1 MRGRIAFCRTLLQS
15 VLILVMFAIVCSSC
29 SAYSVLTH
37 EEIVDLLWLDQ
48 IRPLLLQR
56 FPGATPDDLR
66 RAHAFAYGGCMLQD
80 MGYYPFGNQYFSDL
94 VHYVRSGDFVENLV
108 EESSNINEYAFALG
122 ALAHYA
128 SDTTGHPA
136 VNRIVAIEFPKLRAR
151 YGDSVTYAQDHKA
164 HIQSEFGLDMEQ
176 VSKDRFTSDTYH
188 DFIGFEVSKPVLQRA
203 FEKTYGIPIDSV
215 FKNLDLAIGTYRRAI
230 SKVIPKM
237 TKAALL
243 AHGKDLVREK
253 PDFNKKKFL
262 YNLSRANY
270 EKEWGKQYR
279 KPGIGTRILAFFLK
293 FVPKVGPFKAVAFK
307 DPPPAAEDLYM
318 KSVNDTVEEYRRVL
332 RESRDRHFDLPNKD
346 FDTGRET
353 RAGEYVLTDRAYA
366 KLLDQLAQRR
376 FASMTPEL
384 RANILEFY
392 GNLNAPIATKR
403 DKKSWQKTVKELDA
417 LRVQSPLP
425 SIPTPSG
432 AADSRSERDTTKE
445 PGENVPSAPQFE
457 YTNTQP

>member
-1 MRGRIAFCRTLLQS
+1 VVF
-15 VLILVMFAIVCSSC
+15 LITIFSTAG

-56 FPGATPDDLR
+56 FPGATVEDLR
-66 RAHAFAYGGCMLQD
+66 KAHAFAYGGCMLQD

-94 VHYVRSGDFVENLV
+94 LHYVRSGDFVENLV
-108 EESSNINEYAFALG
+108 EESSNVNEYAFALG

-136 VNRIVAIEFPKLRAR
+136 VNRIVAMEFPHLRAR
-151 YGDSVTYAQDHKA
+151 YGDSITYAQDHKA

-176 VSKDRFTSDTYH
+176 VSKGRFTSDNYH

-203 FEKTYGIPIDSV
+203 FERTYGIPLDSV
-215 FKNLDLAIGTYRRAI
+215 LKDLDLSIGTYRRAI
-230 SKVIPKM
+230 SKIIPKM

-270 EKEWGKQYR
+270 QKEWGKSYR
-279 KPGIGTRILAFFLK
+279 KPSLGTRILAFFLK

-307 DPPPAAEDLYM
+307 DPSPAAEDLYI
-318 KSVNDTVEEYRRVL
+318 KSVNDTVDEYRRVL

-346 FDTGRET
+346 FDTGHDT

-376 FASMTPEL
+376 FASLTPEL
-384 RANILEFY
+384 RADILKFY
-392 GNLNAPIATKR
+392 SDLNGPNATKHDRKSWAKTLQELNA
-403 DKKSWQKTVKELDA
+403 
-417 LRVQSPLP
+417 LRAEAPQPAAVQP
-425 SIPTPSG
+425 
-432 AADSRSERDTTKE
+432 AAVIDSRSDLDKQR
-445 PGENVPSAPQFE
+445 
-457 YTNTQP
+457 